1 MSSNGNI
8 RNPNYHDLSGGG
20 SGKKLAGLIKKGPS
34 LVRYHMNGCGHCM
47 AMMPE
52 WERLINNLS
61 GKAIVIVDLEQ
72 SGLDNVP
79 QSLRR
84 NIYGFP
90 TIVSYKDGDGK
101 TRMDYEGERTADA
114 IEAWLNTQHG
124 GNMTGGKKRIT
135 KAKKSNKVHRKS
147 HRKSHKRNTKSKKSN
162 KAHKK
167 SHKRTHRKT
176 RK

>member
-1 MSSNGNI
+1 MSSYDNI
-8 RNPNYHDLSGGG
+8 KNSKYYNLSGGD
-20 SGKKLAGLIKKGPS
+20 GKKLSGLIKKGPS

-147 HRKSHKRNTKSKKSN
+147 HKRNTKAKKSN
-162 KAHKK
+162 KAYKK